1 MSYKELFTAVKSAG
15 QEALLLSDDVR
26 NKVLCDVADAIMNNV
41 DNLLGANAKD
51 LARMDKDNP
60 LYDRLMLNTE
70 RLEAI
75 ASDMRHV
82 ATLPSPLGKT
92 LSERTLDNGLNLRR
106 VSVPFGVIGIIYEA
120 RPNVSFDV
128 FSLCF
133 KSGNACLLKGGKDAD
148 DSNKAIIELIHQVL
162 SNNGINIH
170 VVELLPATHEATEAL
185 LSALPEIRS
194 MLKMDAEAGFMGD
207 PAAKNVSEII
217 LSYPGFKAIA
227 VHRLGHFLHNLGVPY
242 IPRMLNEEI
251 HSKTGVDINPGATI
265 GDHFFIDHGTG
276 VVIGETTVIG
286 SYVKIYQGVTLG
298 ALSFP
303 KDACGMLLRDIK
315 RHPTIGDH
323 VTIYAN
329 ASVLGPITVG
339 DHSVVG
345 SNAWVKEDI
354 PPYSRVLPSGTET
367 KIIQRKPR

>member
-1 MSYKELFTAVKSAG
+1 MKFDYSPYLDSYFDSFERTKGSFE
-15 QEALLLSDDVR
+15 ERNLLLPSGEDIKKLIDEYFS
-26 NKVLCDVADAIMNNV
+26 
-41 DNLLGANAKD
+41 LLFPGGEEFSS
-51 LARMDKDNP
+51 P
-60 LYDRLMLNTE
+60 LML
-70 RLEAI
+70 
-75 ASDMRHV
+75 
-82 ATLPSPLGKT
+82 K
-92 LSERTLDNGLNLRR
+92 
-106 VSVPFGVIGIIYEA
+106 GVISRHMEAFSDLLYQSSKISWRTIISREEA
-120 RPNVSFDV
+120 S
-128 FSLCF
+128 
-133 KSGNACLLKGGKDAD
+133 K
-148 DSNKAIIELIHQVL
+148 KAK
-162 SNNGINIH
+162 
-170 VVELLPATHEATEAL
+170 EATGKL
-185 LSALPEIRS
+185 LSGLPEIRS

>member
-1 MSYKELFTAVKSAG
+1 MKFDYSPYLDSYFDSFERTKGSFE
-15 QEALLLSDDVR
+15 ERNLLLPSGEDIKKLIDEYFS
-26 NKVLCDVADAIMNNV
+26 
-41 DNLLGANAKD
+41 LLFPGGEEFSS
-51 LARMDKDNP
+51 P
-60 LYDRLMLNTE
+60 LML
-70 RLEAI
+70 
-75 ASDMRHV
+75 
-82 ATLPSPLGKT
+82 K
-92 LSERTLDNGLNLRR
+92 
-106 VSVPFGVIGIIYEA
+106 GVISRHMEAFSDLLYQSSKISWRTIISREEA
-120 RPNVSFDV
+120 S
-128 FSLCF
+128 
-133 KSGNACLLKGGKDAD
+133 K
-148 DSNKAIIELIHQVL
+148 KAR
-162 SNNGINIH
+162 
-170 VVELLPATHEATEAL
+170 EATGAL

-339 DHSVVG
+339 DHSVLG